1 MSILLSWW
9 MYLLAGAML
18 VAGSAFCA
26 MLSLSAGTAYGTEYH
41 VLSARQRV
49 MARMLGVGALAA
61 ALLSGFAGV
70 ALFAW
75 GLRALWLKF

>member
-1 MSILLSWW
+1 MAISWW
-9 MYLLAGAML
+9 MYLLAGTVL
-18 VAGSAFCA
+18 GVGSAFCA

-61 ALLSGFAGV
+61 SVLSGLCGLALL
-70 ALFAW
+70 AL
-75 GLRALWLKF
+75 GLRELWRLL

>member
-1 MSILLSWW
+1 MAISWW
-9 MYLLAGAML
+9 MYLAAGVVL
-18 VAGSAFCA
+18 GVGSAFCA

-61 ALLSGFAGV
+61 SVASGLAGLALLAF
-70 ALFAW
+70 
-75 GLRALWLKF
+75 GLRELWRLL